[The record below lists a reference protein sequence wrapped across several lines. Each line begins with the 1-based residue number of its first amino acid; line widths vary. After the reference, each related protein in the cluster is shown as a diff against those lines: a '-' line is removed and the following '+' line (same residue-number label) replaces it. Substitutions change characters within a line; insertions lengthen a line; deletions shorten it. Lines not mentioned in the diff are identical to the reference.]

1 MRSFAS
7 PRAQSDFDISRRPV
21 EEQEAVARFGRR
33 TPVSRITPAVQAPR
47 TNSVGRGLDGWT
59 IFLLGALVAG
69 LMGMMLGGALSV

>member
-7 PRAQSDFDISRRPV
+7 PRAQSDFDVSRRPV
-21 EEQEAVARFGRR
+21 DDKEPVARFGRR
-33 TPVSRITPAVQAPR
+33 TPASGITPAVHAPR
-47 TNSVGRGLDGWT
+47 NNSVDHGLDGWT